1 VGRAFPQEQKMDKMT
16 LLILVVV
23 IGFAVCWRTLR
34 KIELYLYQCAANLN
48 SLESTASD
56 IKNSAEQASA
66 LLGNIFEHFEGR
78 FPIIEGRDDPYPPA

>member
-1 VGRAFPQEQKMDKMT
+1 MDKLT
-16 LLILVVV
+16 VLIVVV
-23 IGFAVCWRTLR
+23 SVGLFVCWLSLR

-66 LLGNIFEHFEGR
+66 MLDNIFEHFEGS
-78 FPIIEGRDDPYPPA
+78 FPISEGRDDSYPPA